1 MRFENFYEKYNENAL
16 IQERVAQTLL
26 NLIKESSN
34 CDKVLEL
41 GCGTGLFTKKILKNI
56 PYKILDLNDI
66 YDTKK
71 YFSENDYRKYIIGDM
86 ENIDLESYSLIVSS
100 SCFQWAKDLKLFLN
114 KLSKSTDELAFSIY
128 VDGNLKEIKE
138 HFNIS
143 LNYFTTLEIQ
153 EELCK
158 IYSKVHFYEEEF
170 NLEFE
175 SPYLALKH
183 LKYTGV
189 TGIGKA
195 KISEI
200 KSFKSNF
207 LTYKVAY
214 YKCTK

>member
-41 GCGTGLFTKKILKNI
+41 GCGTGLFTKKIVKNI

-128 VDGNLKEIKE
+128 VDENLKEIKE

-170 NLEFE
+170 KVEFDT
-175 SPYLALKH
+175 PYLALKH

-189 TGIGKA
+189 TGIGRA
-195 KISEI
+195 NITEI
-200 KSFKSNF
+200 KNFKSKC

-214 YKCTK
+214 FNCLK

>member
-16 IQERVAQTLL
+16 IQERVAQTLI
-26 NLIKESSN
+26 NLIKKGSN
-34 CDKVLEL
+34 YDKILEL
-41 GCGTGLFTKKILKNI
+41 GCGTGLFTKKIFKNI

-71 YFSENDYRKYIIGDM
+71 YFSENYYRKYIVGDM

-100 SCFQWAKDLKLFLN
+100 SCFQWAKNLKSFLN
-114 KLSKSTDELAFSIY
+114 KLSKSSNELAFSIY
-128 VDGNLKEIKE
+128 IDGNLKEIKE

-143 LNYFTTLEIQ
+143 LNYFTALDIK

-158 IYSKVHFYEEEF
+158 IYSVVDFYEEEF
-170 NLEFE
+170 NVEFE

-189 TGIGKA
+189 TGIAKA

-200 KSFKSNF
+200 KNFKSKF

-214 YKCTK
+214 YKCIK

>member
-1 MRFENFYEKYNENAL
+1 MRFENFYEKYDENAL

-26 NLIKESSN
+26 NLIKEGSN
-34 CDKVLEL
+34 YDKILEL
-41 GCGTGLFTKKILKNI
+41 GCGTGLFTKKIFENI

-66 YDTKK
+66 YDTKQ

-86 ENIDLESYSLIVSS
+86 ENIDLEHYSLIVSS
-100 SCFQWAKDLKLFLN
+100 SCFQWAKNLKLFLN
-114 KLSKSTDELAFSIY
+114 KLSKSSDELAFSIY

-143 LNYFTTLEIQ
+143 LNYFTALDIK
-153 EELCK
+153 EELSK
-158 IYSKVHFYEEEF
+158 IYSVVDFYEEEF
-170 NLEFE
+170 NVEFE

-200 KSFKSNF
+200 KSFKSKF

-214 YKCTK
+214 YNCIK